1 MDFQSMPEPEI
12 AELPKLRIFSYSWPE
27 MLHLPLLLRCAEQRQ
42 RQSMASQ
49 RRTCA
54 TKISETYCGLL
65 HRRPAYTETT
75 TEDPLPSLGSCNCMN
90 AALEAGVSGVSWNWQ
105 QLSNVAFLKLQ
116 LARHELLFWSGL
128 TMDTMTN
135 ILFGMPHSVMGF
147 FGHPSLLELLR
158 RRAFYEDTQGLECSD
173 RDDCRAKRVL
183 TLIEWLMLAR
193 NVFCQHGAL
202 STWELASNEQS
213 IDLIDFR
220 RHTLLVDTMFVELLS
235 DAQDSTWGPSIE
247 LLLNVLQEELAV
259 DFGLKFRET
268 SPWCSTNIS
277 AESANREPARLF
289 TDLDFSWFS
298 KLCALSLEPQ
308 QTSEATEAV
317 DLEPPEPHIAEE
329 PSTCH
334 ASDTSEGSPLRM
346 GDLLFHVLGHA
357 VVSPQHRL
365 TDSAMEVEVL
375 LFVYS
380 LDGCIPVVREKIGH
394 VLSQPAVPLFPWRC
408 SFDGWSGQAVPVS
421 MMGFTRTIVRPVP
434 AWIRQPSLLR
444 LFAEPQDIQLPISLC
459 QKQSQPKERLRLAI
473 CLRIH
478 YDIRGLESGLPYLV
492 RDWMNF
498 HLLSGVDKFVIYDE
512 DGSFSEVEAD
522 LSRHP
527 RVSYFPHWPETSL
540 PLLSS
545 RLQLG
550 KQEVGKDS
558 LAAQANSH
566 CVMMLKGQVD
576 WIAML
581 PGFDTF
587 LWTSQSSSQTG
598 ALKAVLATVEP
609 HRPKLAALQLMEVQY
624 TQGNYKQ
631 GSTLLSQRMRG
642 PSITNQSH
650 TLLLNPETRSL
661 FGRILVGQL
670 SLFSPVSKI
679 TSHLVQLS
687 LTVTPD
693 NVLEVGMGHFALPR
707 HDAHL
712 VVVEES
718 RLRVNHY
725 IDFVESSGSRCVNCT
740 ILDDALSPELE
751 SELEMMRQ
759 TT

>member
-27 MLHLPLLLRCAEQRQ
+27 MLHLPLLLRCSAVQRQ
-42 RQSMASQ
+42 KQSMPSL

-75 TEDPLPSLGSCNCMN
+75 TEDLLPSLGSCNCMN
-90 AALEAGVSGVSWNWQ
+90 AALEAGVGGVSWNWQ

-173 RDDCRAKRVL
+173 RDDCRAKRVF
-183 TLIEWLMLAR
+183 TLIEWLMVAR

-220 RHTLLVDTMFVELLS
+220 RHTLLVDTIFVELLS
-235 DAQDSTWGPSIE
+235 DAQDSTWGPSVE

-259 DFGLKFRET
+259 DFGLKFRVT

-277 AESANREPARLF
+277 AESASGEPARLF

-298 KLCALSLEPQ
+298 ELCALSLEPQ

-317 DLEPPEPHIAEE
+317 DFEPLEPHIAEE

-334 ASDTSEGSPLRM
+334 ASGASEGSPLKS

-380 LDGCIPVVREKIGH
+380 LDGCIPVVREKVGH

-421 MMGFTRTIVRPVP
+421 MMGFTLTIVCPVP
-434 AWIRQPSLLR
+434 AWIRQPSLLH

-478 YDIRGLESGLPYLV
+478 YDIRGLIKESGLPYLV

-512 DGSFSEVEAD
+512 DGSFSDVEAD

-527 RVSYFPHWPETSL
+527 RVSYFPRWPETSL

-550 KQEVGKDS
+550 KQDVGKDS

-566 CVMMLKGQVD
+566 CVMMLKGKVD

-609 HRPKLAALQLMEVQY
+609 HRPKLAALQLME
-624 TQGNYKQ
+624 
-631 GSTLLSQRMRG
+631 
-642 PSITNQSH
+642 
-650 TLLLNPETRSL
+650 
-661 FGRILVGQL
+661 
-670 SLFSPVSKI
+670 
-679 TSHLVQLS
+679 
-687 LTVTPD
+687 D

-712 VVVEES
+712 VAVEES

-725 IDFVESSGSRCVNCT
+725 IDFVESSGSRCDEFEGT
-740 ILDDALSPELE
+740 WRSSASG
-751 SELEMMRQ
+751 SHAM
-759 TT
+759 